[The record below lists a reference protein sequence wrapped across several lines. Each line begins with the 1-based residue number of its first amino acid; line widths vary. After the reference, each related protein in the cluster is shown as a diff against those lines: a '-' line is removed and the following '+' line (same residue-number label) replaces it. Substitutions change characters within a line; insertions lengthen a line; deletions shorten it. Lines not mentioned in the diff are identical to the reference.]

1 MTFRKPNVVV
11 CTPSGST
18 AVERRAISDAV
29 KNCGAK
35 NVHLIEEP
43 VAAAIGADLPVD
55 EPVANVVVD
64 IGGGTTEVA
73 IISFGASYPAIRS
86 ESAATSLMKISPRS
100 SEKIQPADRGTY
112 GRTSENGNRFCIDRT
127 CAGNDGNPRA

>member
-55 EPVANVVVD
+55 E
-64 IGGGTTEVA
+64 
-73 IISFGASYPAIRS
+73 
-86 ESAATSLMKISPRS
+86 L
-100 SEKIQPADRGTY
+100 
-112 GRTSENGNRFCIDRT
+112 GRKRRRRYRRRYD
-127 CAGNDGNPRA
+127 